1 MGSYIRNH
9 TGAVGLSAGLHI
21 AIAVALTLGI
31 SFSDPPLYP
40 PAGESVAIEATVVDE
55 ALIRREMERLE
66 QQEQAEILH
75 QQEQERL
82 AREQAEAA
90 RQELEE
96 EQARVEAVRQERER
110 TVRLEEQRLADLQL
124 QRDEAERVQAEDAA
138 RLVREREAE
147 AQRQREEVER
157 QREEAERQRLAEEQ
171 RQREEQQRLAREA
184 EAARQRAESEAELQ
198 RVMAQEDERRRAEES
213 GLLDQYIRLIVNRI
227 EQNWIRPASAQP
239 GLECEV
245 RVIQIPSGDIVDA
258 RVGRCNG
265 DDAVIRSIEAAVL
278 KSSPLPRPPLPS
290 LFERT
295 LNVVFTPDV

>member
-1 MGSYIRNH
+1 MGSYIRKN

-55 ALIRREMERLE
+55 SLIRREMERLE
-66 QQEQAEILH
+66 QQEQAEILR

-96 EQARVEAVRQERER
+96 EQARVEAAQQERER

-124 QRDEAERVQAEDAA
+124 QREEAERVQAEDAA

-147 AQRQREEVER
+147 AQR

>member
-1 MGSYIRNH
+1 MGSYIRKN

-55 ALIRREMERLE
+55 SLIRREMERLE
-66 QQEQAEILH
+66 QQEQAEILR

-96 EQARVEAVRQERER
+96 EQARVEAAQQERER

-147 AQRQREEVER
+147 AQR

>member
-1 MGSYIRNH
+1 MGSYIQKH

-21 AIAVALTLGI
+21 AIVVALTLGI
-31 SFSDPPLYP
+31 SFSDRPLYP
-40 PAGESVAIEATVVDE
+40 PAGEPVAIEATVVDE
-55 ALIRREMERLE
+55 ALIQREIERLE
-66 QQEQAEILH
+66 QQEQAEVLR

-90 RQELEE
+90 RRQLEE
-96 EQARVEAVRQERER
+96 EQERADAARQEREQ
-110 TVRLEEQRLADLQL
+110 TVRLEEQRLADLQQ
-124 QRDEAERVQAEDAA
+124 QREDAERVQAAEEA
-138 RLVREREAE
+138 RVAREREAE
-147 AQRQREEVER
+147 AQRQREE
-157 QREEAERQRLAEEQ
+157 AERERVAEEQ
-171 RQREEQQRLAREA
+171 RQREEQERLAREA

-213 GLLDQYIRLIVNRI
+213 GLMDEYIRLIVNRI

-239 GLECEV
+239 GLDCEV

-258 RVGRCNG
+258 RVGACNG